1 MQDTGKVYE
10 SARNPEDT
18 QINAG
23 DTDGQREVAEG
34 WRWPDVDGNLGYAGL
49 VSPFASNQ
57 FLFFSCG
64 GKDQRDAEL
73 TLSGNSDKPG
83 LEISLNQSKGT

>member
-1 MQDTGKVYE
+1 MSQPEIQKTHRLMQG
-10 SARNPEDT
+10 T
-18 QINAG
+18 QMAK
-23 DTDGQREVAEG
+23 E
-34 WRWPDVDGNLGYAGL
+34 RWPDVDGNLGYAGL

-64 GKDQRDAEL
+64 GKDQTDAEL

>member
-1 MQDTGKVYE
+1 MGQG
-10 SARNPEDT
+10 T
-18 QINAG
+18 QMAK
-23 DTDGQREVAEG
+23 E
-34 WRWPDVDGNLGYAGL
+34 RWPDVDGNLGYAGL

-64 GKDQRDAEL
+64 GKDQTDAEL